1 MYISGLLLK
10 DGFDAIVIFVWCF
23 SIISLQVGCWES
35 NWKKELS
42 YWWLWCKTI
51 CICVWMQ
58 RFCFADSRLL
68 LLINLPIFFFFLIW
82 IFHLLIYLHVWGQG
96 LTLLV
101 RSWLPRTQ
109 FMGLSL
115 MSVHAL
121 KKEIHLY
128 VVWLFTYHAKSSQ
141 VFIVWIPIQ
150 SYEQF
155 ILFQIVQGKWTILQL
170 TNARRWE
177 LFLRLVC
184 NILERDNLYISCYGS
199 MSYKM
204 LYTELMFLAWMNRMS
219 WLLLRL

>member
-1 MYISGLLLK
+1 MIVMQNNLYMCL
-10 DGFDAIVIFVWCF
+10 DAKILFCRFKVIIVDK
-23 SIISLQVGCWES
+23 SAE
-35 NWKKELS
+35 
-42 YWWLWCKTI
+42 
-51 CICVWMQ
+51 
-58 RFCFADSRLL
+58 
-68 LLINLPIFFFFLIW
+68 FFFFLIW
-82 IFHLLIYLHVWGQG
+82 NFHLLIYLHVWGQG

-128 VVWLFTYHAKSSQ
+128 VVWLFTYRAKSSQ

-170 TNARRWE
+170 TNAQRWE